1 MSSRATSVRPRA
13 GLAVSRLLS
22 AGFVGLLALALVGVP
37 TAALA
42 HHHGARALPGDD
54 LSCNLCLWQSHL
66 AAEPASAVALVAP
79 DTAALTP
86 AAPACRVAVAAPSV
100 GAPRAPPASRI

>member
-1 MSSRATSVRPRA
+1 MSSRTCIVRPRA
-13 GLAVSRLLS
+13 GLATSRLLS
-22 AGFVGLLALALVGVP
+22 VGFIGLLALALVGVP

-42 HHHGARALPGDD
+42 HHHGARTLPADD
-54 LSCNLCLWQSHL
+54 LSCSLCLWQSHF
-66 AAEPASAVALVAP
+66 AAEPAPITALAAP

-86 AAPACRVAVAAPSV
+86 AAPVCHVAITAPSV